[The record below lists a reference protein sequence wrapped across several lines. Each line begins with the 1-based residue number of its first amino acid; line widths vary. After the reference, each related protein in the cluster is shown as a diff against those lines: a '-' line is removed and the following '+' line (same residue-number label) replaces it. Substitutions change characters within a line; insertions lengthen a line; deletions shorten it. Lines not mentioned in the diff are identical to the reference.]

1 MGVEYALVCDK
12 TKDAYELGKGP
23 WADWRQ
29 AGPPKTLLGV
39 IEFVETWVLR
49 VKQWGGPSTNLTL
62 EYAREVAGEIWSFL
76 EKHPESRVVDDCSGD
91 NFWRSNDAFLSDEE
105 RKTFDREVQEMGGK
119 VYRQVGSRYRHA

>member
-23 WADWRQ
+23 WSDWVQ

-39 IEFVETWVLR
+39 IEFVETWVQ
-49 VKQWGGPSTNLTL
+49 QWAPTPGSSSL
-62 EYAREVAGEIWSFL
+62 YAREVAGEIWSFL

-105 RKTFDREVQEMGGK
+105 RKTFDREVREMGGK
-119 VYRQVGSRYRHA
+119 VYRLVGSRYRHA